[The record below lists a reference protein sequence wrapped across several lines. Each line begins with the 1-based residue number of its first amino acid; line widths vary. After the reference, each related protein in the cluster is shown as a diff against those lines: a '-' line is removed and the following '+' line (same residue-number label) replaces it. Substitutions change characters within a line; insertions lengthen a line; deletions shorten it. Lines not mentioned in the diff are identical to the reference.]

1 LEVTHTTKPK
11 RKPEPK
17 LCSNENAS
25 AMCCT
30 LNLHRKKAKK
40 QKNPIRNKAQLPLTR
55 REKSNSV
62 TSKEAG
68 GDSNG
73 TRRRRRRRRLMGV
86 VLMVTIEA
94 QQTKPLSLLF
104 LTLAY

>member
-1 LEVTHTTKPK
+1 MEVTHTTKPK

-17 LCSNENAS
+17 LCSNENVS

-62 TSKEAG
+62 ASREAG
-68 GDSNG
+68 GDNKG
-73 TRRRRRRRRLMGV
+73 TRRRRRRRLMGV
-86 VLMVTIEA
+86 VVMVTVEA